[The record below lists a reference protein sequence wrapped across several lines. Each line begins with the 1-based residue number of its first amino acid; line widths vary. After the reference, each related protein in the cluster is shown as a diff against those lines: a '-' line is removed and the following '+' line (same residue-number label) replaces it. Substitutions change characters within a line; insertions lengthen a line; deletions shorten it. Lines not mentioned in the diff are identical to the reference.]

1 MMRRWTHS
9 LIALSEWVAPAGRF
23 RRRRLLAVLATAYV
37 IFVATY
43 LAVNIYSIGRT
54 SRALWLPGEAALP
67 FIPEFEFFY
76 ILGYLVPL
84 LAVFRLPGAS
94 EFRRLLVAFGLT
106 LLVAYATYLVFPVYL
121 ERPEFE
127 VNSVATF
134 LLSLEYH
141 DPSYNHFPSLHLGT
155 AWLIYLAC
163 RRGVRRR
170 VAVVALL
177 LAISL
182 STVFVKQHY
191 LVDVVFG
198 VGLALAA
205 WWVSGLV
212 EARVADRSAASG
224 GSPAAVK

>member
-1 MMRRWTHS
+1 MRHWTHFP
-9 LIALSEWVAPAGRF
+9 IALSDWVAPDGRL
-23 RRRRLLAVLATAYV
+23 RRRRLLAVLAATYA

-54 SRALWLPGEAALP
+54 TRALWLPGEAAIP
-67 FIPEFEFFY
+67 FIPELEFFY
-76 ILGYLVPL
+76 ILGYLFPL
-84 LAVFRLPGAS
+84 LAVFRLPGTR

-121 ERPEFE
+121 ERPELE
-127 VNSVATF
+127 VNSVATY

-163 RRGVRRR
+163 RRGVRRHGLL
-170 VAVVALL
+170 VALL

-182 STVFVKQHY
+182 STLFVKQHY
-191 LVDVVFG
+191 LVDIVYG

-205 WWVSGLV
+205 WWASGRIDDRLV
-212 EARVADRSAASG
+212 HRSATSG
-224 GSPAAVK
+224 GSLAAVK

>member
-1 MMRRWTHS
+1 MMRRWSHS
-9 LIALSEWVAPAGRF
+9 LIALSEWVAPDGRF
-23 RRRRLLAVLATAYV
+23 RRGRLLAVLAVTYV

-54 SRALWLPGEAALP
+54 TRALWLPGEASLP
-67 FIPEFEFFY
+67 FVPEFEFFY
-76 ILGYLVPL
+76 VLGYLFPL
-84 LAVFRLPGAS
+84 LAVFRLPGTL

-106 LLVAYATYLVFPVYL
+106 LLVAYTTYLVFPVYL
-121 ERPEFE
+121 DRPELE

-155 AWLIYLAC
+155 AWLVYLAC
-163 RRGVRRR
+163 RRGVRHRA
-170 VAVVALL
+170 AVVTLL
-177 LAISL
+177 LAIST
-182 STVFVKQHY
+182 STIFVKQHY
-191 LVDVVFG
+191 LADVVFG

-205 WWVSGLV
+205 WWTSGLI
-212 EARVADRSAASG
+212 ETWLAGRSAATE